1 MHEIFINDLKSPITR
16 ENSLGLSQLDS
27 RQKLISNFA
36 PLAGENVVILVG
48 LRNECSTQSTPFFDG
63 NLNHAELIC

>member
-48 LRNECSTQSTPFFDG
+48 LRNECST
-63 NLNHAELIC
+63 